1 MKVTLQRDTLLSCS
15 TQKIGRIY
23 IDDEFICYTL
33 ELPWLNNQRR
43 ISCIPKG
50 EYTVVKRYSPK
61 YKNHFHILEVENRDW
76 ILIHIGNY
84 HTDTLG
90 CILPGLGLV
99 DINGD
104 GIKDVTSSGKAM
116 NLLNKKLPSEFKL
129 EIC

>member
-1 MKVTLQRDTLLSCS
+1 MQEKE
-15 TQKIGRIY
+15 KITVLNKLGITNDYHRY
-23 IDDEFICYTL
+23 IVVD
-33 ELPWLNNQRR
+33 
-43 ISCIPKG
+43 KG
-50 EYTVVKRYSPK
+50 DK
-61 YKNHFHILEVENRDW
+61 YEVFKGKSD
-76 ILIHIGNY
+76 I
-84 HTDTLG
+84 LG